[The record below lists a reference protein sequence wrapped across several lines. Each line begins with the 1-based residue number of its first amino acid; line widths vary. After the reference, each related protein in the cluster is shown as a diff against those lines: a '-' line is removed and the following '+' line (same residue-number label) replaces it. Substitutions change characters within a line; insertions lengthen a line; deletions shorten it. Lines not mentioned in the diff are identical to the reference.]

1 MKIVGAL
8 AAVLVVMAGLVAGV
22 EAALIGPLPY
32 SGLAQSP
39 FAGLAGFHLEDFDD
53 HALNTPGVTPSAGAP
68 STLSG
73 FSGSIIDQ
81 VGLSG
86 GCNIAAC
93 DTWFAASGNA
103 GVTFTFNKAV
113 LGALPTAAGL
123 VWTDGAGTITFEA
136 FDQNGQSLGTLT
148 GNDADGT
155 FFGTIEED
163 RFFGATNPGGIS
175 AIHISNSSGGIEI
188 DHLQF
193 VVGEVEIPS
202 GVPAPSAL
210 LLLGAGVMAAG
221 AARRLFRSR

>member
-1 MKIVGAL
+1 MRFLAAL
-8 AAVLVVMAGLVAGV
+8 AIALLLIGGPLVAAD
-22 EAALIGPLPY
+22 AALLGPSPY
-32 SGLAQSP
+32 IGLAQSP
-39 FAGLAGFHLEDFDD
+39 FAGSPGFHLEDFDD
-53 HALNTPGVTPSAGAP
+53 HALNTPGVTASVGAP

-73 FSGSIIDQ
+73 FSGAIIDQ
-81 VGLSG
+81 VGLNG
-86 GCNIAAC
+86 GCNVAAC
-93 DTWFAASGNA
+93 DTWFAAGNP
-103 GVTFTFNKAV
+103 GVTFTFSKAV

-148 GNDADGT
+148 GTHADGS
-155 FFGTIEED
+155 FFGTIEDD
-163 RFFGATNPGGIS
+163 RFYGATNAGGIS
-175 AIHISNSSGGIEI
+175 AIHITNTSGGIEI

-210 LLLGAGVMAAG
+210 ILLGAGMMVAG